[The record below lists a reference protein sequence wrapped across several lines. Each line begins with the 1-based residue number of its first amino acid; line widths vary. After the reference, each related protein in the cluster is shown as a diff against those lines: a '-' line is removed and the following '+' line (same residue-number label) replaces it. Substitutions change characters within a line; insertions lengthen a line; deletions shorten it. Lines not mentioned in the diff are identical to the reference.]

1 MKAFVVFI
9 LALIARDTIAT
20 PIIAVG
26 ETGASAQF
34 RSEDNVGNYNFGYN
48 EDHTSG
54 GTFRRE
60 AGDAHGN
67 VAGSYGLRDADGRIR
82 IVNYIANDDGF
93 KADIQTNEPGVEPKD
108 TADASFNKAASVLVE
123 TVAAPA
129 PIVAVPHAEPVAYRT
144 ERVEVA
150 APLFPPVSAVPV
162 AKTIAQPITY
172 SFPEPAAV
180 PVAKTIATPAVAVA
194 EAAPLTYAF
203 PAPAAVAKSSTTTI
217 TTEAKPVSYAF
228 PAPAAIPV
236 AKSPSTFITTETRPA
251 TYAFPAP
258 AAVPVAKSA
267 TTTITTE
274 AKPVTYAFPAPAA
287 IPVAK
292 SATTTFITEAKPIS
306 YAFPAPAAV
315 PVAKSSTTTITTEAK
330 PVAYSFPAPAAVP
343 VAKSVAAPVAVAAPT
358 YAFPAPAAIPVAKS
372 SSLHYA
378 AAPIAT
384 APLAYAA
391 APTSKFSYATEVHA
405 PAHYAVK
412 TAEVKYAPAPVAY
425 APALRYTINPHLSAF
440 RYATPYYKS
449 LYSPVVASFAGPVP
463 YFNNI
468 EYHGFPVVKK

>member
-236 AKSPSTFITTETRPA
+236 AKSASTFITTETRPA

-274 AKPVTYAFPAPAA
+274 AKPVAYA
-287 IPVAK
+287 
-292 SATTTFITEAKPIS
+292 
-306 YAFPAPAAV
+306 
-315 PVAKSSTTTITTEAK
+315 
-330 PVAYSFPAPAAVP
+330 FPAPAAVP

-405 PAHYAVK
+405 PSHYAVK
-412 TAEVKYAPAPVAY
+412 TAEVKYAPTPVAY